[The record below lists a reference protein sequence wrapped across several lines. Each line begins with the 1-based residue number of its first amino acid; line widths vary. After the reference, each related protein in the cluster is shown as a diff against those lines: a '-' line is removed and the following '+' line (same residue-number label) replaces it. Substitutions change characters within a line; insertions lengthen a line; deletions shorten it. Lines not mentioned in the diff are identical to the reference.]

1 MAGKILLLNGPN
13 LNMLGKRDPQ
23 VYGDIT
29 LNNVEEA
36 CKKLAKQNGLE
47 LESKQTNYEGQIVE
61 LIHTAKE
68 TSDAIIINP
77 GAYSHT
83 SIAIFDALEMF
94 LGPIFEVHISNIHKR
109 ESFRH
114 FSYVSQRA
122 DSVIVGCG
130 MQGYELAI
138 LHLVQIFKNS

>member
-1 MAGKILLLNGPN
+1 MANKILLLNGPN
-13 LNMLGKRDPQ
+13 LNMLGKRDPK

-29 LNNVEEA
+29 LNNVEKA

-94 LGPIFEVHISNIHKR
+94 HGPIIEVHISNIHKR

>member
-1 MAGKILLLNGPN
+1 MANKILLLNGPN
-13 LNMLGKRDPQ
+13 LNMLGKRDPK
-23 VYGDIT
+23 VYEDIT
-29 LNNVEEA
+29 LNHVEKA
-36 CKKLAKQNGLE
+36 CKKIAKKNGLE

-61 LIHTAKE
+61 LIHTARE

-94 LGPIFEVHISNIHKR
+94 HGPIIEVHISNIHKR

-130 MQGYELAI
+130 VQGYELAI
-138 LHLVQIFKNS
+138 LHLVQIFKDS

>member
-1 MAGKILLLNGPN
+1 MAGRILLLNGPN
-13 LNMLGKRDPQ
+13 LNMLGQRDPQ

-36 CKKLAKQNGLE
+36 CEKLAKQNGLE

-61 LIHTAKE
+61 LIHAAKE

-94 LGPIFEVHISNIHKR
+94 HGPIIEVHISNIHKR

-138 LHLVQIFKNS
+138 LHLVQIFKDS

>member
-1 MAGKILLLNGPN
+1 MANKILLLNGPN

-36 CKKLAKQNGLE
+36 CKKLAKQNGLK

-94 LGPIFEVHISNIHKR
+94 HGPIIEVHISNIHKR

>member
-1 MAGKILLLNGPN
+1 
-13 LNMLGKRDPQ
+13 MLGKRDPQ

-36 CKKLAKQNGLE
+36 CMKLAKQNGLE

-94 LGPIFEVHISNIHKR
+94 HGPIIEVHISNIHKR

-138 LHLVQIFKNS
+138 LHLVQIFKDS

>member
-1 MAGKILLLNGPN
+1 MVNKILLLNGPN
-13 LNMLGKRDPQ
+13 LNMLGKRDPK

-29 LNNVEEA
+29 LNNVEKI
-36 CKKLAKQNGLE
+36 CKKLAKQNGME

-61 LIHTAKE
+61 LIHTARE
-68 TSDAIIINP
+68 TSNAIIINP

-94 LGPIFEVHISNIHKR
+94 HGPIIEVHISNIHKR

-130 MQGYELAI
+130 VQGYELAI
-138 LHLVQIFKNS
+138 LRLVQIFKDS

>member
-1 MAGKILLLNGPN
+1 MANKILLLNGPN

-36 CKKLAKQNGLE
+36 CKKIAKKNGLE
-47 LESKQTNYEGQIVE
+47 LESKQTNYEGQLVE
-61 LIHTAKE
+61 LIHTARE

-83 SIAIFDALEMF
+83 SIAIFDALEIF
-94 LGPIFEVHISNIHKR
+94 HGPIIEVHISNIHKR

-130 MQGYELAI
+130 VQGYELAI
-138 LHLVQIFKNS
+138 LRLAQIFKDS

>member
-1 MAGKILLLNGPN
+1 MANKILLLNGPN

-36 CKKLAKQNGLE
+36 CKKLAKQHGLE

-94 LGPIFEVHISNIHKR
+94 HGPIIEVHISNILKR

-114 FSYVSQRA
+114 FSYVSQLA

>member
-1 MAGKILLLNGPN
+1 MAGRILLLNGPN

-29 LNNVEEA
+29 LNNVEET

-47 LESKQTNYEGQIVE
+47 FESKQTNYEGQIVE
-61 LIHTAKE
+61 LIHTARE

-94 LGPIFEVHISNIHKR
+94 HGPIIEVHISNIHKR

-130 MQGYELAI
+130 VQGYELAI
-138 LHLVQIFKNS
+138 LRLVQIFKDS

>member
-1 MAGKILLLNGPN
+1 
-13 LNMLGKRDPQ
+13 MLGKRDPQ

-36 CKKLAKQNGLE
+36 CMKLAKQNGLE

-94 LGPIFEVHISNIHKR
+94 HGPIIEVHISNIHKR

-130 MQGYELAI
+130 VQGYELAI
-138 LHLVQIFKNS
+138 LHLVQIFKDS

>member
-1 MAGKILLLNGPN
+1 MANKILLLNGPN

-61 LIHTAKE
+61 PVSYTHLTLP
-68 TSDAIIINP
+68 TSD
-77 GAYSHT
+77 
-83 SIAIFDALEMF
+83 
-94 LGPIFEVHISNIHKR
+94 
-109 ESFRH
+109 
-114 FSYVSQRA
+114 
-122 DSVIVGCG
+122 
-130 MQGYELAI
+130 
-138 LHLVQIFKNS
+138 LV

>member
-1 MAGKILLLNGPN
+1 MANKILLLNGPN

-36 CKKLAKQNGLE
+36 CKKLAKQHGLE

-94 LGPIFEVHISNIHKR
+94 HGPIIEVHISNIHKR

-138 LHLVQIFKNS
+138 LHLVQIFKDS

>member
-1 MAGKILLLNGPN
+1 MANKILLLNGPN

-29 LNNVEEA
+29 LNNVEET
-36 CKKLAKQNGLE
+36 CKKFAKQNGLE
-47 LESKQTNYEGQIVE
+47 LVSKQTNYEGQIVE
-61 LIHTAKE
+61 LIHKARE

-94 LGPIFEVHISNIHKR
+94 HGPIIEVHISNIHKR

-130 MQGYELAI
+130 VQGYELAI
-138 LHLVQIFKNS
+138 LRLVQIFKDS

>member
-1 MAGKILLLNGPN
+1 MAGRILLLNGPN
-13 LNMLGKRDPQ
+13 LNMLGKRDRQ

-29 LNNVEEA
+29 LNNVEAA
-36 CKKLAKQNGLE
+36 CKKIAKQNGLE
-47 LESKQTNYEGQIVE
+47 LETKQTNYEGQIVE
-61 LIHTAKE
+61 LIHTARE
-68 TSDAIIINP
+68 TSDAIIMNP

-94 LGPIFEVHISNIHKR
+94 HGPIIEVHISNIHKR

-114 FSYVSQRA
+114 FSYVSQGA

-130 MQGYELAI
+130 VQGYELAI
-138 LHLVQIFKNS
+138 LRLVQIFKDS

>member
-1 MAGKILLLNGPN
+1 MANKILLLNGPN
-13 LNMLGKRDPQ
+13 LNMLGKRDPK

-29 LNNVEEA
+29 LNNVEKA

-94 LGPIFEVHISNIHKR
+94 HGPIIEVHISNIHKR

-130 MQGYELAI
+130 VQGYELAI
-138 LHLVQIFKNS
+138 LHLVQIFKDS

>member
-1 MAGKILLLNGPN
+1 MASKILLLNGPN

-36 CKKLAKQNGLE
+36 CMKLAKQNGLE

-94 LGPIFEVHISNIHKR
+94 HGPIIEVHISNIHKR

-130 MQGYELAI
+130 VQGYELAI
-138 LHLVQIFKNS
+138 LHLVQIFKDS

>member
-1 MAGKILLLNGPN
+1 MANKILLLNGPN

-36 CKKLAKQNGLE
+36 CKKLAKQNGLK

-94 LGPIFEVHISNIHKR
+94 HGPIIEVHISNIHKR

-138 LHLVQIFKNS
+138 LHLVQIFKDS

>member
-1 MAGKILLLNGPN
+1 MANKILLLNGPN
-13 LNMLGKRDPQ
+13 LNMLGKRDPH

-29 LNNVEEA
+29 LNNVEAA
-36 CKKLAKQNGLE
+36 CKKIAKQNGLE
-47 LESKQTNYEGQIVE
+47 LETKQTNYEGQLVE
-61 LIHTAKE
+61 LIHTANE

-94 LGPIFEVHISNIHKR
+94 HGPIIEVHISNIHKR

-130 MQGYELAI
+130 VQGYELAI
-138 LHLVQIFKNS
+138 LHLVQIFKDS

>member
-1 MAGKILLLNGPN
+1 
-13 LNMLGKRDPQ
+13 MLGKRDPQ

-29 LNNVEEA
+29 LNNVDEA
-36 CKKLAKQNGLE
+36 CMKLAKQNGLE

-61 LIHTAKE
+61 LIHKAKE

-94 LGPIFEVHISNIHKR
+94 HGPIIEVHISNIHKR

-130 MQGYELAI
+130 VQGYELAI
-138 LHLVQIFKNS
+138 LHLVQIFKDS

>member
-1 MAGKILLLNGPN
+1 MANKILLLNGPN

-29 LNNVEEA
+29 LNNVEAA
-36 CKKLAKQNGLE
+36 CKKIAKQNGLE
-47 LESKQTNYEGQIVE
+47 LETKQTNYEGQIVE

-83 SIAIFDALEMF
+83 SVAILDAFEMF
-94 LGPIFEVHISNIHKR
+94 HGPIIEVHISNIHKR

-130 MQGYELAI
+130 VQGYELAI
-138 LHLVQIFKNS
+138 LRLVQIFKDS

>member
-1 MAGKILLLNGPN
+1 MANKILLLNGPN
-13 LNMLGKRDPQ
+13 LNMLGKREPQ
-23 VYGDIT
+23 IYGDIT

-36 CKKLAKQNGLE
+36 CTKLAKQNGLE
-47 LESKQTNYEGQIVE
+47 LKSKQTNYEGQIVE

-94 LGPIFEVHISNIHKR
+94 HGPIIEVHISNIHKR

>member
-1 MAGKILLLNGPN
+1 MAGRILLLNGPN

-29 LNNVEEA
+29 LNNVEET
-36 CKKLAKQNGLE
+36 CKKLAKQNGLM

-61 LIHTAKE
+61 LIHTARE

-94 LGPIFEVHISNIHKR
+94 HGPIIEVHISNIHKR

-130 MQGYELAI
+130 VQGYELAI
-138 LHLVQIFKNS
+138 LRLVQIFKDS

>member
-29 LNNVEEA
+29 LNNVEET
-36 CKKLAKQNGLE
+36 CKNLAKQNGLE

-61 LIHTAKE
+61 LIHTARE

-94 LGPIFEVHISNIHKR
+94 HGPIIEVHISNIHKR

-138 LHLVQIFKNS
+138 LRLVQIFKNS

>member
-1 MAGKILLLNGPN
+1 MANKILLLNGPN

-94 LGPIFEVHISNIHKR
+94 HGPIIEVHISNIHKR

-114 FSYVSQRA
+114 FSHVSHRA

-130 MQGYELAI
+130 VQGYELAI